1 MKKIFLFLS
10 ISLCIISCKKEVN
23 PNSGLIT
30 ENAMVVS
37 AYPEASNI
45 GSAVLQKGGNAFDAM
60 IATDLALAVCYP
72 SAGNI
77 GGGGFMIYRTSDG
90 KFGTLD
96 YREKAPEKSNENMF
110 LDSNGNVIEGKS
122 TMGGLSVGVPGTIAG
137 LFEVHKR
144 FGSLP
149 FETLIEP
156 AIQLARK
163 GYVPTKD
170 QLKNIELYKDL
181 FVSINGKKTLFASNF
196 KEGDRIINEALAK
209 TLEVIKENGK
219 DGFYKGEV
227 AKHIVNSINKSG
239 GILNINDLNNYTP
252 KWRTPIYFKYKDLDI
267 YSMGPPSSGG
277 ICLAQILSMIEPY
290 NLNQYPQNSI
300 KAIQLLVE
308 AQRRSYSDRSKFL
321 GDSDYN
327 NVPIDYLIN
336 KDYLKNRMKSFSWEK
351 ASNSESINPGD
362 ISISESEETT
372 HYSIVDNYG
381 NAVGVTTTL
390 NSSFGSK
397 LFVEQ
402 GGFFLNNQMD
412 DFSIKIGQPNLY
424 GLIGGDVNSVQPNK
438 RMLSSMTPTIV
449 EKDGKLSLVLGTPG
463 GSTII
468 TSVLQTIL
476 NIYEYGMPV
485 QKAVNSP
492 RFHHQWFPDN
502 IVFEPNAFGEKI
514 IEDLK
519 RMGYRIDSSKNK
531 FLGRVDAIYI
541 NQDNLLSAAADPRGD
556 DNAQY
561 LTE

>member
-1 MKKIFLFLS
+1 MIRLLFFLLIFLFGCNNS
-10 ISLCIISCKKEVN
+10 QPKKIV
-23 PNSGLIT
+23 
-30 ENAMVVS
+30 AAVVS
-37 AYPEASNI
+37 AKKEASEI
-45 GSAVLQKGGNAFDAM
+45 GIKIIEKGGNAFDAM

-90 KFGTLD
+90 QVGTLD
-96 YREKAPEKSNENMF
+96 YREKAPEKSNKDMF
-110 LDSNGNVIEGKS
+110 LDSDGNVIKGKS
-122 TMGGLSVGVPGTIAG
+122 TIGGLSVGVPGTIAG

-163 GYVPTKD
+163 GYVPTKN

-181 FVSINGKKTLFASNF
+181 FVSINGKKTLFASNL

-219 DGFYKGEV
+219 DGFYKGEI
-227 AKHIVNSINKSG
+227 AKHIVNNIKESG

-351 ASNSESINPGD
+351 ASISESINPGD

-502 IVFEPNAFGEKI
+502 IVFEPNAFGEKLI
-514 IEDLK
+514 KDLK
-519 RMGYRIDSSKNK
+519 RIGYKIDTSKNK
-531 FLGRVDAIYI
+531 ILGRVDAIYI

-561 LTE
+561 LRE

>member
-1 MKKIFLFLS
+1 MIKLLFFLLIFLFGCNNS
-10 ISLCIISCKKEVN
+10 QPKKIV
-23 PNSGLIT
+23 
-30 ENAMVVS
+30 AAVVS
-37 AYPEASNI
+37 AKKEASEI
-45 GSAVLQKGGNAFDAM
+45 GIKIIEEGGNAFDAM

-90 KFGTLD
+90 QIGTLD

-110 LDSNGNVIEGKS
+110 LDSNGNVIRGKS
-122 TMGGLSVGVPGTIAG
+122 TIGGLSVGVPGTIAG

-163 GYVPTKD
+163 GYVPTKN
-170 QLKNIELYKDL
+170 QLKNIELNKD
-181 FVSINGKKTLFASNF
+181 FFISINGKKTLFASNF
-196 KEGDRIINEALAK
+196 KEGDRIINKALAK
-209 TLEVIKENGK
+209 TLELIKENGK
-219 DGFYKGEV
+219 DGFYKGEI
-227 AKHIVNSINKSG
+227 AKYIVNSINKSG

-277 ICLAQILSMIEPY
+277 ICLAQILLMIEPY

-300 KAIQLLVE
+300 RAIQLLVE

-351 ASNSESINPGD
+351 ASISESINPGD

-492 RFHHQWFPDN
+492 RFHHQWFPEN

-531 FLGRVDAIYI
+531 FMGRVDAIYI

-561 LTE
+561 LRQ

>member
-1 MKKIFLFLS
+1 M
-10 ISLCIISCKKEVN
+10 
-23 PNSGLIT
+23 
-30 ENAMVVS
+30 
-37 AYPEASNI
+37 
-45 GSAVLQKGGNAFDAM
+45 
-60 IATDLALAVCYP
+60 
-72 SAGNI
+72 
-77 GGGGFMIYRTSDG
+77 
-90 KFGTLD
+90 
-96 YREKAPEKSNENMF
+96 
-110 LDSNGNVIEGKS
+110 
-122 TMGGLSVGVPGTIAG
+122 
-137 LFEVHKR
+137 
-144 FGSLP
+144 
-149 FETLIEP
+149 
-156 AIQLARK
+156 
-163 GYVPTKD
+163 
-170 QLKNIELYKDL
+170 
-181 FVSINGKKTLFASNF
+181 
-196 KEGDRIINEALAK
+196 
-209 TLEVIKENGK
+209 
-219 DGFYKGEV
+219 
-227 AKHIVNSINKSG
+227 
-239 GILNINDLNNYTP
+239 
-252 KWRTPIYFKYKDLDI
+252 
-267 YSMGPPSSGG
+267 
-277 ICLAQILSMIEPY
+277 
-290 NLNQYPQNSI
+290 
-300 KAIQLLVE
+300 VE

-351 ASNSESINPGD
+351 ASISESISPGD
-362 ISISESEETT
+362 ISIFESEETT

-502 IVFEPNAFGEKI
+502 IVFEPNAFGEKLI
-514 IEDLK
+514 KDLK
-519 RMGYRIDSSKNK
+519 RIGYKIDPSKNK
-531 FLGRVDAIYI
+531 ILGRVDAIYI
-541 NQDNLLSAAADPRGD
+541 NQDNLLTAAADPRGD

-561 LTE
+561 LRE

>member
-1 MKKIFLFLS
+1 MIRLLFFLLIFLFGCNNLQP
-10 ISLCIISCKKEVN
+10 KKIV
-23 PNSGLIT
+23 
-30 ENAMVVS
+30 AAVVS
-37 AYPEASNI
+37 AKKEASEI
-45 GSAVLQKGGNAFDAM
+45 GIKIIEKGGNAFDAM

-90 KFGTLD
+90 QVGTLD
-96 YREKAPEKSNENMF
+96 YREKAPEKSNKDMF
-110 LDSNGNVIEGKS
+110 LDSDGNVIKGKS
-122 TMGGLSVGVPGTIAG
+122 TIGGLSVGVPGTIAG

-163 GYVPTKD
+163 GYVPTKN

-219 DGFYKGEV
+219 DGFYKGEI
-227 AKHIVNSINKSG
+227 AKHIVNNIKESG

-252 KWRTPIYFKYKDLDI
+252 EWRTPIYFKYKDLDI

-290 NLNQYPQNSI
+290 NLNEYPQNSI

-351 ASNSESINPGD
+351 ASISESISPGD
-362 ISISESEETT
+362 ISIFESEETT

-502 IVFEPNAFGEKI
+502 IVFEPNAFGEKLI
-514 IEDLK
+514 KDLK
-519 RMGYRIDSSKNK
+519 RIGYKIDPSKNK
-531 FLGRVDAIYI
+531 ILGRVDAIYI
-541 NQDNLLSAAADPRGD
+541 NQDNLLTAAADPRGD

-561 LTE
+561 LRE

>member
-1 MKKIFLFLS
+1 MTRLLFFLLIFLFG
-10 ISLCIISCKKEVN
+10 CINSQPKKIV
-23 PNSGLIT
+23 
-30 ENAMVVS
+30 AAVVS
-37 AYPEASNI
+37 AKKEASEI
-45 GSAVLQKGGNAFDAM
+45 GIKIIEKGGNAFDAM

-90 KFGTLD
+90 QVGTLD
-96 YREKAPEKSNENMF
+96 YREKAPEKSNKDMF
-110 LDSNGNVIEGKS
+110 LDSDGNVIKGKS
-122 TMGGLSVGVPGTIAG
+122 TIGGLSVGVPGTIAG
-137 LFEVHKR
+137 HFEVHKR

-163 GYVPTKD
+163 GYVPTKN

-219 DGFYKGEV
+219 DGFYKGEI
-227 AKHIVNSINKSG
+227 AKHIVNNIKESG

-290 NLNQYPQNSI
+290 NLNEYPQNSI

-351 ASNSESINPGD
+351 ASISESISPGD
-362 ISISESEETT
+362 ISIFESEETT

-502 IVFEPNAFGEKI
+502 IVFEPNAFGEKLI
-514 IEDLK
+514 KDLK
-519 RMGYRIDSSKNK
+519 RIGYKIDPSKNK
-531 FLGRVDAIYI
+531 ILGRVDAIYI
-541 NQDNLLSAAADPRGD
+541 NQDNLLTAAADPRGD

-561 LTE
+561 LRE

>member
-1 MKKIFLFLS
+1 MIRLLFFLLIFLFGCNNS
-10 ISLCIISCKKEVN
+10 QPKKIV
-23 PNSGLIT
+23 
-30 ENAMVVS
+30 AAVVS
-37 AYPEASNI
+37 AKKEASEI
-45 GSAVLQKGGNAFDAM
+45 GIKIIEKGGNAFDAM

-90 KFGTLD
+90 QVGTLD
-96 YREKAPEKSNENMF
+96 YREKAPEKSNKDMF
-110 LDSNGNVIEGKS
+110 LDSDGNVIKGKS
-122 TMGGLSVGVPGTIAG
+122 TIGGLSVGVPGTIAG

-163 GYVPTKD
+163 GYVPTKN

-181 FVSINGKKTLFASNF
+181 FVSINGKKTLFASNL

-219 DGFYKGEV
+219 DGFYKGEI
-227 AKHIVNSINKSG
+227 AKHIVNNIKESG

-336 KDYLKNRMKSFSWEK
+336 KYYLKNRMKSFSWEK
-351 ASNSESINPGD
+351 ASISESINPGD
-362 ISISESEETT
+362 ISTFESEETT

-502 IVFEPNAFGEKI
+502 IVFEPNAFGEKLI
-514 IEDLK
+514 KDLK
-519 RMGYRIDSSKNK
+519 RMGYKIDPSKNK
-531 FLGRVDAIYI
+531 ILGRVDAIYI
-541 NQDNLLSAAADPRGD
+541 NQDNLLTAAADPRGD

-561 LTE
+561 LRE

>member
-1 MKKIFLFLS
+1 MIRLLFFLLIFLFGCNNS
-10 ISLCIISCKKEVN
+10 QPKKIV
-23 PNSGLIT
+23 
-30 ENAMVVS
+30 AAVVS
-37 AYPEASNI
+37 AKKEASEI
-45 GSAVLQKGGNAFDAM
+45 GIKIIEKGGNAFDAM

-90 KFGTLD
+90 QVGTLD
-96 YREKAPEKSNENMF
+96 YREKAPEKSNKDMF
-110 LDSNGNVIEGKS
+110 LDSDGNVIKGKS
-122 TMGGLSVGVPGTIAG
+122 TIGGLSVGVPGTIAG

-163 GYVPTKD
+163 GYVPTKN

-219 DGFYKGEV
+219 DGFYKGEI
-227 AKHIVNSINKSG
+227 AKHIVNSIKESG

-351 ASNSESINPGD
+351 ASISESINPGD
-362 ISISESEETT
+362 ISIFESEETT

-502 IVFEPNAFGEKI
+502 IVFEPNAFGEKLI
-514 IEDLK
+514 KDLK
-519 RMGYRIDSSKNK
+519 RMGYKIDPSKNK
-531 FLGRVDAIYI
+531 ILGRVDAIYI
-541 NQDNLLSAAADPRGD
+541 NQDNLLTAAADPRGD

-561 LTE
+561 LRE

>member
-1 MKKIFLFLS
+1 MIRLLFFLLIFLFGCNNLQP
-10 ISLCIISCKKEVN
+10 KKIV
-23 PNSGLIT
+23 
-30 ENAMVVS
+30 AAVVS
-37 AYPEASNI
+37 AKKEASEI
-45 GSAVLQKGGNAFDAM
+45 GIKILEKGGNAFDAM

-90 KFGTLD
+90 QVGTLD
-96 YREKAPEKSNENMF
+96 YREKAPEKSNEDMF
-110 LDSNGNVIEGKS
+110 LDSNGNVIKGKS
-122 TMGGLSVGVPGTIAG
+122 TIGGLSVGVPGTIAG

-163 GYVPTKD
+163 GYVPTKN

-181 FVSINGKKTLFASNF
+181 FVSINGEKTLFASNF

-219 DGFYKGEV
+219 DGFYKGEI
-227 AKHIVNSINKSG
+227 AKHIVNSTKESG

-252 KWRTPIYFKYKDLDI
+252 EWRTPIYFKYKDLDI

-327 NVPIDYLIN
+327 NIPIDYLIN

-351 ASNSESINPGD
+351 ASISESISPGD
-362 ISISESEETT
+362 ISIFESEETT

-514 IEDLK
+514 IKDLK

-531 FLGRVDAIYI
+531 LLGRVDAIYI

-561 LTE
+561 LRE

>member
-1 MKKIFLFLS
+1 MIRLLFFLLIFLFGCNNLQP
-10 ISLCIISCKKEVN
+10 KKIV
-23 PNSGLIT
+23 
-30 ENAMVVS
+30 AAVVS
-37 AYPEASNI
+37 AKKEASEI
-45 GSAVLQKGGNAFDAM
+45 GIKILEKGGNAFDAM

-90 KFGTLD
+90 QVGTLD
-96 YREKAPEKSNENMF
+96 YREKAPEKSNEDMF
-110 LDSNGNVIEGKS
+110 LDSNGNVIKGKS
-122 TMGGLSVGVPGTIAG
+122 TIGGLSVGVPGTIAG

-163 GYVPTKD
+163 GYVPTKN

-181 FVSINGKKTLFASNF
+181 FVSINGEKTLFASNF

-219 DGFYKGEV
+219 DGFYKGEI
-227 AKHIVNSINKSG
+227 AKHIVNSTKESG

-252 KWRTPIYFKYKDLDI
+252 EWRTPIYFKYKDLDI

-327 NVPIDYLIN
+327 NIPIDYLIN

-351 ASNSESINPGD
+351 ASISESISPGD
-362 ISISESEETT
+362 ISIFESEETT

-502 IVFEPNAFGEKI
+502 IVFEPNAFGEKLI
-514 IEDLK
+514 KDLK
-519 RMGYRIDSSKNK
+519 RIGYKIDPSKNK
-531 FLGRVDAIYI
+531 ILGRVDAIYI
-541 NQDNLLSAAADPRGD
+541 NQDNLLTAAADPRGD

-561 LTE
+561 LRE